1 MAQKIHQRGFT
12 LIELIVVIMIMGLI
26 GGVMVGFMIAP
37 IDAYFASSRRA
48 ALTDTADTV
57 VRHMARDIRKALPN
71 SIHRSLDNLCVEFIP
86 TKTGGRYRTI
96 DIVAGDSLDFAGDTT
111 FNMLGDNN
119 DSNTAVPLD
128 QLINVGDVVA
138 VNNNLVTTDNDAYKG
153 GNTSP
158 VVAPKPARTGS
169 APNYET
175 VINISVK
182 KFPSVSNGNRFHV
195 VPAAEQVVGYVCT
208 STGTGL
214 DANGTGNGNL
224 IRYVTTLP
232 RSVDQQSSCAKAIAS
247 PTSQSILATKVSYC
261 SFAGTA
267 GKALVSMVLQLT
279 DRGETVSL
287 QHQVHVNNAP

>member
-57 VRHMARDIRKALPN
+57 VRRMARDIRKALPN
-71 SIHRSLDNLCVEFIP
+71 SIRTPGATCVEFIP
-86 TKTGGRYRTI
+86 TKTGARYRA
-96 DIVAGDSLDFAGDTT
+96 DGAGALAINSAATS
-111 FNMLGDNN
+111 FNMLGNN
-119 DSNTAVPLD
+119 PIASD
-128 QLINVGDVVA
+128 QRIGNGDLIVVY
-138 VNNNLVTTDNDAYKG
+138 NLGIPGSDAYL
-153 GNTSP
+153 NVTP
-158 VVAPKPARTGS
+158 LNRTVVNGAPAVSTNGVPT
-169 APNYET
+169 PENET
-175 VINISVK
+175 TITINAANAVI
-182 KFPSVSNGNRFHV
+182 FPLASGGNRFHV

-214 DANGTGNGNL
+214 DGNGTGNGNL

-232 RSVDQQSSCAKAIAS
+232 RSVDQQSSCAQAIAS

-287 QHQVHVNNAP
+287 QHQVHVDNTP